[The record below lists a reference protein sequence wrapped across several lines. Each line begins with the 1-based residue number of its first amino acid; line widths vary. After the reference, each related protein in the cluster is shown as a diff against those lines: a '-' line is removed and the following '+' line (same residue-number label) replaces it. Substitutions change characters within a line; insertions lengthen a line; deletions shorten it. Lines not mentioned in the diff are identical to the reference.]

1 MNGSSILID
10 SNIII
15 YLSKGILSIDEVFE
29 DENEYYISLI
39 TYMEILSYTFG
50 SIEEEQF
57 IHKLLALFNIVDI
70 TKEIAERV
78 IILKKS
84 RKIKLPDAIIVSTA
98 LSFDYILLC
107 NDRQL
112 STING
117 LDVRYFDI

>member
-98 LSFDYILLC
+98 LSFDYILLS